1 MSFKLI
7 WSTSECTE
15 GLIRYSNTVVA
26 VWLDDNHEQ
35 LETAG
40 KKRPQRGWNSWLCYP
55 GQVQATESW
64 WSRYKS
70 KTSDNSF
77 RVNWLA
83 PPYLRESVVE
93 TAFYSTRA
101 RQVMKRA
108 DRWWMD
114 GWMDRW
120 GMWVITLR
128 EIENWEFHPFSETET
143 LPVGEKMGGSWLEQK
158 KNNKKT
164 QCQLLSELYSFCE
177 G

>member
-1 MSFKLI
+1 MSNSKQQVKKDLSGGEIAGYVTQGKSKLQ
-7 WSTSECTE
+7 
-15 GLIRYSNTVVA
+15 N
-26 VWLDDNHEQ
+26 
-35 LETAG
+35 
-40 KKRPQRGWNSWLCYP
+40 P
-55 GQVQATESW
+55 W